1 MKPFFTLLAGGC
13 FFASILQAQI
23 TITTAQMP
31 SSADT
36 LRYSTTP
43 VSSVGDYTITGSN
56 HIWDFS
62 TLIPN
67 GQRLREFK
75 PSFST
80 PYGFFFLPPKFGEK
94 VTDTV
99 KLPSVIS
106 NSLSITDIYSFY
118 KKSSAEFIVE
128 GLGIKLNG
136 FPVPNFNS
144 DDDELYKFPLN
155 YLDRDST
162 TFAFSTLTSTMVPF
176 VYKKRGYR
184 ITEVDGYGS
193 ITTPYGTANCL
204 RVVTTQYSRDTVT
217 TTLLPSP
224 FNKFSFPNNQRSYQ
238 WLTLGEK
245 MPYLEVLGNVIFGVF
260 TPTQVRYRDVI
271 RSFVG
276 IEENEKTL
284 ALSVFPNPS
293 TNQLI
298 IITPQLSNAITA
310 QIVDLQGKIVLTEQL
325 KSNNSFA
332 NEHTINVSGL
342 AKGLYVL
349 NLVSESEKQSL
360 KISVE

>member
-1 MKPFFTLLAGGC
+1 
-13 FFASILQAQI
+13 
-23 TITTAQMP
+23 
-31 SSADT
+31 
-36 LRYSTTP
+36 
-43 VSSVGDYTITGSN
+43 
-56 HIWDFS
+56 
-62 TLIPN
+62 
-67 GQRLREFK
+67 
-75 PSFST
+75 
-80 PYGFFFLPPKFGEK
+80 
-94 VTDTV
+94 
-99 KLPSVIS
+99 
-106 NSLSITDIYSFY
+106 
-118 KKSSAEFIVE
+118 
-128 GLGIKLNG
+128 
-136 FPVPNFNS
+136 
-144 DDDELYKFPLN
+144 
-155 YLDRDST
+155 
-162 TFAFSTLTSTMVPF
+162 MVPF

-293 TNQLI
+293 TNQLV
-298 IITPQLSNAITA
+298 IITPQLSNAITV

-325 KSNNSFA
+325 KNNNSFA